1 MCWESPQPA
10 DLLAQQYLGRDI
22 RYCLRD
28 ENGEKSPAG
37 KRQSGAQV
45 CVMSVGLRLLV
56 FSWEVQ
62 AGGLL
67 VSYKAQ

>member
-45 CVMSVGLRLLV
+45 CDVCGAEAASVQLGG
-56 FSWEVQ
+56 
-62 AGGLL
+62 AGRRAAGQL
-67 VSYKAQ
+67 